1 MATAK
6 PSGRLAL
13 LMLALAGTSAAGA
26 RAQTIDTLALRTDTR
41 ILSADSLRGR
51 GTGAKGERIA
61 AGYIAERLRALCLEP
76 AHPSGYIVPLPLLR
90 ARLSPASE
98 VSVRHAASERSFATD
113 AFASSI
119 GGLASLES
127 FAGPVV
133 FVRSTSDPAANG
145 DLEGKV
151 ILTYGPLGEAAA
163 ATLRRWIAAGVAGV
177 VLPIADPIQFRGF
190 MTAGTGRDLLVNAS
204 VDEPVWQPDLPVLI
218 AGPALVTALVANRLP
233 SEHDGISTPH
243 DLGTHFTAELVFD
256 TTAVPSA
263 NVAALLRGE
272 DPQLRDEYVVLTAHY
287 DHLGIGEPIDGDSIY
302 NGFSDNAAGVAML
315 LAVAE
320 QLRQDRPAR
329 SVILLFPSGEEVGL
343 LGSAYWASHA
353 PVPIDRIRA
362 VLNLDAGAPPAA
374 PVRWRVA
381 GDTTLH
387 AVLTAARVIRDRGWT
402 ADITPANANSDHWP
416 FMDRGVP
423 TVFLV
428 PGAEW
433 EGMDDAQ
440 RIRLRERWDRYH
452 APADEYHP
460 DFPFQGLVRYTALAL
475 EITRALAGSRRF

>member
-1 MATAK
+1 MATARE
-6 PSGRLAL
+6 SGNFAL
-13 LMLALAGTSAAGA
+13 LMLALAGTSAADA
-26 RAQTIDTLALRTDTR
+26 RAQAIDTLALRADTR
-41 ILSADSLRGR
+41 ILSADSLQGR
-51 GTGAKGERIA
+51 GTGTRGERIA
-61 AGYIAERLRALCLEP
+61 AGYIAERLRALGLES
-76 AHPSGYIVPLPLLR
+76 AHPSGYIVKLPLLR
-90 ARLSPASE
+90 ARLSAS
-98 VSVRHAASERSFATD
+98 SAVRVREAASERSFATD
-113 AFASSI
+113 AFGSSI

-127 FAGPVV
+127 FSGPVV
-133 FVRSTSDPAANG
+133 FVRSTLDPVALD

-151 ILTYGPLGEAAA
+151 ILTHGPLGEAGA
-163 ATLRRWIAAGVAGV
+163 ATLRRWIAAGVAGL
-177 VLPIADPIQFRGF
+177 VLPIADPDHFRGF
-190 MTAGTGRDLLVNAS
+190 VTAGTGRDLLVNAS

-256 TTAVPSA
+256 TAPMPSA
-263 NVAALLRGE
+263 NVAALLRGG
-272 DPQLRDEYVVLTAHY
+272 DPRLRDEHVVLTAHY

-320 QLRQDRPAR
+320 RLIEDPPGR
-329 SVILLFPSGEEVGL
+329 SVILLFPSGEEAGL
-343 LGSAYWASHA
+343 LGSAYWAAHA
-353 PVPIDRIRA
+353 PVPIDRLHA
-362 VLNLDAGAPPAA
+362 VLNLDAGAPPAP

-381 GDTTLH
+381 GDTTRN
-387 AVLTAARVIRDRGWT
+387 AVQTAARVVRERGWT

-433 EGMDDAQ
+433 EGVNDAQ
-440 RIRLRERWDRYH
+440 RDRLRQRWDRYH
-452 APADEYHP
+452 SPADEYHP
-460 DFPFQGLVRYTALAL
+460 DFPFQGLARYTALAL
-475 EITRALAGSRRF
+475 EITRALADSPRF